1 MGDDVSS
8 SVPITL
14 HDGRPVPALTCA
26 GPDDA
31 QVRLAS
37 AEPSAL
43 PLPGPVRR
51 LAEVERNRCRRIVA
65 GRDVPPV
72 SDDVTG
78 FALDPARGTDEA
90 FTAWHRETAR
100 RRELTEGRPWTAP
113 GGPPT
118 GRRPASRST
127 RAGC

>member
-1 MGDDVSS
+1 M
-8 SVPITL
+8 
-14 HDGRPVPALTCA
+14 C
-26 GPDDA
+26 
-31 QVRLAS
+31 LAS

-43 PLPGPVRR
+43 PPPGLVRR

-100 RRELTEGRPWTAP
+100 RRELTEGPPLDGAGRTTDGPTAGVEVGPRRVLIRPIEEYARHNGKADLLWERVD
-113 GGPPT
+113 GVT
-118 GRRPASRST
+118 GS
-127 RAGC
+127 